1 MGRSRVVRGSEVG
14 AAAARSGACAC
25 VLAVRCSRP
34 RAKHPA
40 QAAPVPDAPPAN
52 CTGTRPCSRARA
64 SRRGCTALPR
74 RAAPRRRPPH
84 RHTQPLTAHTALRT
98 HARFRLPPTHP
109 PPNPPGAAMKM
120 NATWSCAPWRI
131 STPGCA
137 LRQSACAGLC
147 VCVGGGGIVCV
158 GVLPTAALRRCR
170 LQRRPMRPRAP
181 TMRPHAPTT
190 RPLPPRR
197 PLQDEEC
204 RRLVPGTRVIAL
216 CHHSSGQRKYYSA
229 TIAAA
234 RHRDHPPGALGYCG
248 VISQWAHAC
257 IANPALH
264 ACAPVRPC
272 LQVCAHAAAIR

>member
-147 VCVGGGGIVCV
+147 VCVGGGASCVLVCC
-158 GVLPTAALRRCR
+158 P
-170 LQRRPMRPRAP
+170 Q
-181 TMRPHAPTT
+181 
-190 RPLPPRR
+190 PL
-197 PLQDEEC
+197 C
-204 RRLVPGTRVIAL
+204 G
-216 CHHSSGQRKYYSA
+216 
-229 TIAAA
+229 AAA
-234 RHRDHPPGALGYCG
+234 CSAAP
-248 VISQWAHAC
+248 
-257 IANPALH
+257 
-264 ACAPVRPC
+264 CAPVRPPC
-272 LQVCAHAAAIR
+272 GPMRPPRAPSPHAGRCRTRSAGAWCQAHV